1 MIDLKE
7 VHPIAGPFDGQL
19 NDGRLIEFKSQ
30 IPTKVDE
37 LMRKIVAMANYSGGV
52 ILFGI
57 DEGRRIIGIRGD
69 HNCHIDNLKHAIETL
84 SLGIDYDVKH
94 EVVDGK
100 VVIILEIKKSE
111 STAFFSR
118 SKTSA
123 ARQYAYTLEG
133 NIISAPKDGQ
143 MLYKKVYKYMT
154 LDAFIV
160 SLYSKT
166 WRFFEPS
173 KWNDKFE
180 QRFYCAKYNIT
191 GAIYNPSQIFAT
203 CLTRKKN
210 NEAAWKVYSQGQ
222 GFGVHCVQLE
232 LDVVQ
237 LRKQLR
243 EKEYHFEEKPITYES
258 ENFIL
263 DLHKKSN
270 KNRNAFFSKFT
281 LNSFLRLLSLKRDAY
296 TYEQELRLF
305 IIPKNAGK
313 RNRGKNTEHKDI
325 KIEWDKIVIKV
336 RVDKKC
342 SDAELASIRQ
352 ACFSAGI
359 NPIIKNYT
367 FIDQS
372 QVPEGLKDI
381 EFERFDI
388 DEMPGT
394 SIITIS

>member
-7 VHPIAGPFDGQL
+7 VHPIEGPFDGQL

-69 HNCHIDNLKHAIETL
+69 YNCHIDNLKHAIETL

-243 EKEYHFEEKPITYES
+243 KKRYHFEEKPITYES

-325 KIEWDKIVIKV
+325 EIEWDKIVIKV

-372 QVPEGLKDI
+372 QVPGGLKDI